1 MDVEAIISLVERV
14 VYRQTNK
21 PLSDLQ
27 QVIVTKVLQGK
38 KYLEIADEYGCT
50 EGHAKDTASLLWK
63 LLSEAWGKKVT
74 KSNFRSLSRRQLQSG
89 NNLDSVS
96 DRVSTKAGLI
106 IPENRNFLGR
116 KDAIAS
122 LNNLINLGH
131 KIIVLQGEGGIG
143 KTTLAQ
149 QFLGS
154 LGFDLVLEVLMAKET
169 ENIISVAS
177 VVEEWLQRDLNEVAG
192 LSPFED
198 KPFYPRMGANGG
210 KEFGVTLARFKRYL
224 EHHRVGILID
234 NLEPALNKDGRLI
247 AEHRNYLELL
257 RILADAKV
265 QSTTIVTSR
274 DRFCEG
280 EINLEHY
287 RLSGLDLT
295 AWQQYFSAHQI
306 KSEPK
311 AIAKIQH
318 TYGGNAK
325 AMGILCG
332 IIREDYAGDLNQY
345 WQENCLDPLVET
357 DLQNLIAS
365 QFDRL
370 QQLDLQAYLLL
381 CRLGCYRYQDLPKV
395 PQSGL
400 FCLLWDVPIIKHRR
414 VIRSLRN
421 RSLLEC
427 DRGEYW
433 LHPVVQQ
440 EARFRLQRSPKS
452 WQQPHRQIA
461 AFLTDSIDK
470 INNIQAGL
478 TALEAYYHYTVIQD
492 YAAAAKV
499 ILYSRENQWG
509 QFLTLGATLY
519 RLGII
524 QPLLTAINQI
534 IERVENERHCSE
546 LNNILGDL
554 YWTAGNVRQA
564 ISYQEKTIATSQ
576 KCRQIIPIT
585 QENRYDLYYWRML
598 EVDSLLSL
606 GLYNI
611 DLWELDAA
619 RSLFQ
624 QVIDLAHNTKHHSWS
639 EKAALGL
646 VLINSYTTPLARPN
660 SIISRLYRLIV
671 ELEDKTY
678 NTGRFAYF
686 MQILGQI
693 FFNHQQI
700 TPAKTIWQR
709 AIIFAKKSHYTQI
722 EAKSLSGLGNIERQ
736 LNNFEQANNYH
747 QQAVELLDKIG
758 AKCDLAQAY
767 LQWGITL
774 QNSDETT
781 QSNECFQNAIAL
793 FQQIQAPKQVDRVIR
808 EMES

>member
-1 MDVEAIISLVERV
+1 MDVETVISLVNKA

-21 PLSDLQ
+21 SLSDLQ
-27 QVIVTKVLQGK
+27 QAIVTKVWQGK

-74 KSNFRSLSRRQLQSG
+74 KSNFRSLSKLQLQSQG
-89 NNLDSVS
+89 NLDSLS
-96 DRVSTKAGLI
+96 EKAIKITDTI
-106 IPENRNFLGR
+106 IAENNNFLGR

-122 LNNLINLGH
+122 LKNLVNLGH

-149 QFLGS
+149 QFLTS

-169 ENIISVAS
+169 KNIISVAS
-177 VVEEWLQRDLNEVAG
+177 VVEEWLQRDLNEA
-192 LSPFED
+192 
-198 KPFYPRMGANGG
+198 AG

-224 EHHRVGILID
+224 EHHRIGILID
-234 NLEPALNKDGRLI
+234 NLEPALDKDGRLI
-247 AEHRNYLELL
+247 AGHRNYLELL

-265 QSTTIVTSR
+265 KSTTIITSR
-274 DRFCEG
+274 DRLCEG

-287 RLSGLDLT
+287 RLSGLDLA
-295 AWQQYFSAHQI
+295 AWQQYFTAHQI
-306 KSEPK
+306 KSETK
-311 AIAKIQH
+311 TISKIQQ

-332 IIREDYAGDLNQY
+332 IIREDYEGDLDQY
-345 WQENCLDPLVET
+345 WQDNHHDPLVET
-357 DLQNLIAS
+357 DLKNLVAS

-370 QQLDLQAYLLL
+370 QQLDPQAYLLL
-381 CRLGCYRYQDLPKV
+381 CRLGCYRYQDLPRV
-395 PQSGL
+395 SQSAL
-400 FCLLWDVPIIKHRR
+400 FCLLWDVAAKKHRR

-440 EARFRLQRSPKS
+440 EARFRLQRSPES
-452 WQQPHRQIA
+452 WQQAHRQIA
-461 AFLTDSIDK
+461 DFLTASVCRIDE
-470 INNIQAGL
+470 IQAGL
-478 TALEAYYHYTVIQD
+478 TALEAYYHYTAIQD

-499 ILYSRENQWG
+499 ILHSRENQWG
-509 QFLTLGATLY
+509 QFLTLGTTLY

-534 IERVENERHCSE
+534 IERVERARHRSE

-554 YWTAGNVRQA
+554 YWTTGNVRQA

-576 KCRQIIPIT
+576 KCRQLIPIT

-619 RSLFQ
+619 RNLFQ
-624 QVIDLAHNTKHHSWS
+624 QVINLAHNTKHHPWS

-646 VLINSYTTPLARPN
+646 ALIDSYTTKSVRPHGIA
-660 SIISRLYRLIV
+660 SKLYRLIF
-671 ELEDKTY
+671 ELEDKAY

-700 TPAKTIWQR
+700 KPAQIIWKR
-709 AIIFAKKSHYTQI
+709 AVTFARESYYLQI
-722 EAKSLSGLGNIERQ
+722 EAKSFIGLGNIERQ

-758 AKCDLAQAY
+758 AKCDLAQAC

-774 QNSDETT
+774 QYRGEVTLSK
-781 QSNECFQNAIAL
+781 ECFEKAIAL
-793 FQQIQAPKQVDRVIR
+793 FQQIQAPKQIDRVIR
-808 EMES
+808 EMRS